1 MNEVKPLKWSG
12 LIVLFGV
19 PIILNF
25 IACKIAIPFLNAQK
39 VVPIEI
45 SYFLSVGLL
54 VLVPM
59 FLGAI
64 YLSSKEID
72 SPRLKDIFIR
82 MRIKKLSPVDILWT
96 VGSFILLS
104 FFSFLIAKSVLPDFN
119 IDATPFFFR
128 NMPLTQNY
136 FWIINIWPAFFFFNI
151 FGEEFLWR
159 GYIQPRQEFLNKKL
173 TWFVHGLLWSVWHLP
188 MGFDLVLSAIP
199 ILFILPAI
207 VQIRKNTTI
216 AILIHTLFG
225 AFGFLSL
232 AFGLV
237 H

>member
-1 MNEVKPLKWSG
+1 MNNIKPLKWTE
-12 LIVLFGV
+12 LIILFGV
-19 PIILNF
+19 PTILNF
-25 IACKIAIPFLNAQK
+25 AACQIVIPYLESLK
-39 VVPIEI
+39 VFPIEI

-59 FLGAI
+59 FLSAI
-64 YLSSKEID
+64 YLSSKEIK
-72 SPRLKDIFIR
+72 SNKLKDIFVR

-96 VGSFILLS
+96 VGGFFLLS
-104 FFSFLIAKSVLPDFN
+104 LFSFLIAKLILPIYN

-128 NMPLTQNY
+128 NMPITQNY
-136 FWIINIWPAFFFFNI
+136 TWIIYIWPVFFFFNI

-159 GYIQPRQEFLNKKL
+159 GYIQPRQELLNKKS
-173 TWFVHGLLWSVWHLP
+173 TWFVHGFLWSVWHLP

-216 AILIHTLFG
+216 AIVIHTIFG